1 MTQNDDELIAI
12 EGLALEL
19 AQLAGAQIVGS
30 LGRTLAVRYKK
41 LSEDEGAIFKDPVS
55 EVDHAVE
62 AVLRAR
68 LADRFPDHGII
79 GEEVDEKL
87 GGSPYTWV
95 IDPVDG
101 TANFVN
107 GFPLFAASIGV
118 VRDGV
123 PVVGAVWC
131 STSHALRHGV
141 YHAREGGPLYFD
153 EEKIVA
159 VDRQNVHRRLV
170 GMPQQ
175 GISAAADLEG
185 RRTGSSAIE
194 CAFVAAGLLAGSI
207 QIRPNI
213 WDVAGGIPLLRAVG
227 SDVATRAHDAGEWQ
241 ALETFA
247 ADTGA
252 QSIALWKQDIL
263 IGTRSTVAALRG

>member
-1 MTQNDDELIAI
+1 MNETDGELAAI
-12 EGLALEL
+12 QSLAFEL

-30 LGRTLAVRYKK
+30 LGRTLAIRYKK
-41 LSEDEGAIFKDPVS
+41 LTEDEEAVFRDPVS

-79 GEEVDEKL
+79 GEEVEETQ
-87 GGSPYTWV
+87 GSSDYTWV

-118 VRDGV
+118 VRAGV

-131 STSHALRHGV
+131 STSHALRQGV
-141 YHAREGGPLYFD
+141 YHSREGGPLYFD

-170 GMPQQ
+170 GMPQT
-175 GISAAADLEG
+175 GLAPGAALEG

-194 CAFVAAGLLAGSI
+194 CSFVAAGLLTGSL
-207 QIRPNI
+207 QIMPNV
-213 WDVAGGIPLLRAVG
+213 WDVAGGIPLLRAIG
-227 SDVATRAHDAGEWQ
+227 ADVVTRTEGGDWAPF
-241 ALETFA
+241 ETFA
-247 ADTGA
+247 TGTGA
-252 QSIALWKQDIL
+252 DSIAQWKQDL
-263 IGTRSTVAALRG
+263 LLGQPGTVAAMR

>member
-1 MTQNDDELIAI
+1 MSPATDELATIQAM
-12 EGLALEL
+12 ALEL

-30 LGRTLAVRYKK
+30 LGRTLAVRYKQI
-41 LSEDEGAIFKDPVS
+41 SEGEEAVFKDPVS
-55 EVDHAVE
+55 EVDQAVE
-62 AVLRAR
+62 AILRAR

-79 GEEVDEKL
+79 GEEVAETA
-87 GGSPYTWV
+87 GSSPYTWV

-141 YHAREGGPLYFD
+141 YHAREGGPLYFE
-153 EEKIVA
+153 EEKIA
-159 VDRQNVHRRLV
+159 GVDRQNVHRRLV
-170 GMPQQ
+170 GMPDA
-175 GISAAADLEG
+175 GIASAVAIEG

-194 CAFVAAGLLAGSI
+194 CAFVAAGLLAGSL
-207 QIRPNI
+207 QIWPNV

-227 SDVATRAHDAGEWQ
+227 ASVETRSAEGEGWVPFESFAAGETPV
-241 ALETFA
+241 AH
-247 ADTGA
+247 
-252 QSIALWKQDIL
+252 WKQDIL
-263 IGTRSTVAALRG
+263 AGTEGTVAALR